1 LDNSSA
7 ITSCRVVYILFLVN
21 ILVPFLG
28 IIGVVMAYV
37 NKDDVA
43 EWLQS
48 HYQFQIRTFWFGL
61 IYLILGGLLSVILIG
76 YLIILFTVIWII
88 IRCVKGMKYLDNQQ
102 AHPQPT
108 AWMFG

>member
-1 LDNSSA
+1 
-7 ITSCRVVYILFLVN
+7 VN

-28 IIGVVMAYV
+28 IIGLVMAYV

-61 IYLILGGLLSVILIG
+61 VYLLLGSLLSVILIG

>member
-1 LDNSSA
+1 
-7 ITSCRVVYILFLVN
+7 
-21 ILVPFLG
+21 
-28 IIGVVMAYV
+28 MAYV

-61 IYLILGGLLSVILIG
+61 VYLLLGGLLSVILIG